1 MKNESRKFVTHQ
13 AWVEGK
19 WVRDV
24 VLSVAPDGTW
34 ASVLPNASAAQQ
46 VGATRLPG
54 AVLPGVV
61 NAHSHALQRA
71 RAGLA
76 ERRNA
81 PAADVAFS
89 TFTTLPTLPHLP
101 HLPRLALP
109 AHDRRLSPGQRV
121 TPEQL
126 EAVATQLYAELLV
139 GGYTHVCE
147 FLYLHPTAAGP
158 DASDALAMAQA
169 LVRASQRVGLGLTLL
184 PTLPPQGGR
193 GIHAVSDRSAA
204 LADGPTQLMRV
215 VEAINRQAAVALR
228 PASGGAAGARAAKAA
243 GPALVGAGIGLHTL
257 DTADC
262 TAMQELAADARKTG
276 LPVHIHIA
284 EHAAA
289 VDDCVARTGQTPLAW
304 LLDNTDVDARWNLVH
319 ATHASPAELKGVRS
333 AGAAIVVCPSTAANL
348 GRGVFDLPAFANVGG
363 NWSIGSDRHVARGW
377 PEELRL
383 LEYALRLQRGA
394 RNVAAQAAGR
404 ESSAAVLFDAAVA
417 GGQAATGQR
426 VGPIQ
431 VGRRA
436 DFLVLDPASPSLL
449 GLPGDH
455 HLDVLLFSTPTAR
468 FCEVFVAG
476 VRVVKDGRVV
486 GPKGDAGLASD
497 IGHAFVPVMQALLAP
512 APVASAASAE
522 AATRHA

>member
-76 ERRNA
+76 ERRS
-81 PAADVAFS
+81 AASSDVAS
-89 TFTTLPTLPHLP
+89 PALQPLPHLP
-101 HLPRLALP
+101 HLPRLAPP
-109 AHDRRLSPGQRV
+109 AHDRRLSPAERV

-147 FLYLHPTAAGP
+147 FLYLHPTAAGA
-158 DASDALAMAQA
+158 DSSDSLAMAQA

-184 PTLPPQGGR
+184 PTLPPRSGR
-193 GIHAVSDRSAA
+193 GGHAVSDRSAA
-204 LADGPTQLMRV
+204 LADGPAQLMRV
-215 VEAINRQAAVALR
+215 VEAINRQAAAAVR
-228 PASGGAAGARAAKAA
+228 PGSATGARAAKTA
-243 GPALVGAGIGLHTL
+243 GPTLVGAGIGLHTL

-262 TAMQELAADARKTG
+262 TPMRELAADARKTG

-284 EHAAA
+284 EHTAA
-289 VDDCVARTGQTPLAW
+289 VDDCLARTGQTPLAW
-304 LLDNTDVDARWNLVH
+304 LLDNSDVDARWNLVH

-394 RNVAAQAAGR
+394 RHVAAQAAGR

-449 GLPGDH
+449 GQPGDH

-468 FCEVFVAG
+468 FSEVFVAG

-486 GPKGDAGLASD
+486 GPKGDAGLTGA
-497 IGHAFVPVMQALLAP
+497 IGQAFVPVMQALLAP
-512 APVASAASAE
+512 APAAAAVAASRSASAA
-522 AATRHA
+522 